1 MGVFHGVR
9 FYGDDDD
16 LCRSV
21 AAFLSEGLLLGH
33 PALAVAST
41 VHCAGIEACLSAR
54 GFQIATLVRS
64 GQLRL
69 LDAEARLA
77 EILVNGAIDE
87 RRFRRMLAPM
97 IDRAGE
103 ASGQLRAYGEVVD
116 ILWKRAQPDLAL
128 QLEALWNSV
137 LRSHDDVLLLCGY
150 DRRNS
155 YVNSDVEDICG
166 HHSHVLPTADDSVL
180 AL

>member
-1 MGVFHGVR
+1 LGVFHGVR

-69 LDAEARLA
+69 LDAEARL
-77 EILVNGAIDE
+77 
-87 RRFRRMLAPM
+87 RRMLAPM